1 MQVLCSSSFACMV
14 PCDLLLC
21 LLSTTLL
28 NIALL
33 FGFVLCVGVFAFTT
47 GLVLSTLHA
56 CPASGDIG
64 CWFCIG
70 FVGADSQLVNDST
83 ILALE
88 APFLSRI
95 VHVIVPPNLNSN
107 QSLPVVLAPKS
118 ACPHHHVISASHGS
132 VPQNHGDPSPSIN
145 HVFVKDCSD
154 DDDFDDE
161 EVDFDSF
168 EEDYAGDLNSS
179 PLQCLRLPL
188 SLLLHLQAHNSIALV
203 PKGKDSIFNR
213 LGPQEGTSVVECS
226 EANLPA
232 DCVPNSIQVEAKPVS
247 MCGANAPQRITHMVH
262 MDRQLSPLYSVAHDI
277 LAPPPKDL
285 AGYRTNKG
293 KSVVVSGAPAMM
305 HLLQVLSSDWVP
317 VVVAVVADFFFSGL
331 QLAFVVNDLFV
342 LQFSMWVLGFSLFCF
357 VSYLSPNDRQSYM
370 APLHG

>member
-1 MQVLCSSSFACMV
+1 MPEYFDFSSFNMHTIPVWVKFPNLPLKCWF
-14 PCDLLLC
+14 LKC
-21 LLSTTLL
+21 LSK
-28 NIALL
+28 I
-33 FGFVLCVGVFAFTT
+33 
-47 GLVLSTLHA
+47 
-56 CPASGDIG
+56 ASGLSKPVQSDILTSSMSKLSCARVLVEVNLLYNLPYSIEVTLPNG
-64 CWFCIG
+64 SLLHQQVVYETLPCFCKHYRTLGHIT
-70 FVGADSQLVNDST
+70 ST
-83 ILALE
+83 CTKS
-88 APFLSRI
+88 P
-95 VHVIVPPNLNSN
+95 PPN
-107 QSLPVVLAPKS
+107 
-118 ACPHHHVISASHGS
+118 
-132 VPQNHGDPSPSIN
+132 VPSKQ
-145 HVFVKDCSD
+145 
-154 DDDFDDE
+154 
-161 EVDFDSF
+161 
-168 EEDYAGDLNSS
+168 
-179 PLQCLRLPL
+179 
-188 SLLLHLQAHNSIALV
+188 QAHNSIALV

-247 MCGANAPQRITHMVH
+247 MCGANARNFGAQRITHMVH